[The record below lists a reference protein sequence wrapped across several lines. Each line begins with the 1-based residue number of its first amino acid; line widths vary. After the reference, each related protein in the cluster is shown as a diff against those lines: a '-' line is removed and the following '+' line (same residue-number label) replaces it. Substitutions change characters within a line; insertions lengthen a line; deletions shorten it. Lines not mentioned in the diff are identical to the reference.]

1 MMYAT
6 MFRRSGFRRSGFSLI
21 EVLISIVVLAL
32 GLLGLAAVFPVVIH
46 QQRTAS
52 DAVQGVSLERSV
64 TDYLRGNFALNNRPA
79 AGANLATPAN
89 RRGWTV
95 LLAEQTW
102 SNKGEWYIPDLSAA
116 PNAAVGMR
124 VDPVLGDLV
133 LGEGTGPFIRVPLGE
148 RLTPSAYSSASDPRF
163 VWDMTARRVRG
174 GADATLSPGDASRW
188 ADDSVQVTVFVRRVD
203 SAIRL
208 RGTNNMADAFGLN
221 VNRQPSL
228 VERRVPVAVDARG
241 RPTSDGYGGTGSPNY
256 SPVRVFD
263 YTFPAPEELGVTELP
278 SGVDVIIP
286 DTNAAFDDA
295 RPFVAQVGQ
304 KFVDQ
309 RGQVHDVVEVF
320 RSTFVPNDP
329 FGRTNLRLRVS
340 PPVSGTMTKDALD
353 MNQPLR
359 MLYTPQI
366 PAAVTVTTIQP

>member
-1 MMYAT
+1 MMYANT
-6 MFRRSGFRRSGFSLI
+6 LRRSGFSLI

-46 QQRTAS
+46 QQRAAS

-64 TDYLRGNFALNNRPA
+64 TDYLKGNFALNDRPA
-79 AGANLATPAN
+79 VGANLATPAN

-95 LLAEQTW
+95 LLAEQNW
-102 SNKGEWYIPDLSAA
+102 SRKGQWYIPDLSTD
-116 PNAAVGMR
+116 PNADVGMR
-124 VDPVLGDLV
+124 VDPISGHLV
-133 LGEGTGPFIRVPLGE
+133 LGEGSGPFINVPLGE
-148 RLTPSAYSSASDPRF
+148 RLTPSAFSSASDPRF
-163 VWDMTARRVRG
+163 VWDMAARRVAG
-174 GADATLSPGDASRW
+174 GADATLNTGDVSRW
-188 ADDSVQVTVFVRRVD
+188 ADDSIQVTVFIRRVD

-208 RGTNNMADAFGLN
+208 RGTNSMAEAFGLADIN
-221 VNRQPSL
+221 NTPPNAN
-228 VERRVPVAVDARG
+228 RRVPVAVDARG
-241 RPTSDGYGGTGSPNY
+241 RPTSDGYGGTNSPIY
-256 SPVRVFD
+256 SPIRVFD
-263 YTFPAPEELGVTELP
+263 YTFPAPEELGETELP

-286 DTNAAFDDA
+286 DITAAFDDA

-340 PPVSGTMTKDALD
+340 PPVSSTMTQDAIDLE
-353 MNQPLR
+353 QPLR
-359 MLYTPQI
+359 MLYTPQV